1 MSTETGIRRLHHAAG
16 PGGSIAAWSVREGPA
31 VAAGLMAPFVVAVA
45 LVPFRTDLSHT
56 DSALVF
62 VVVVVAIASL
72 GSRAAG
78 VLAALSAAAWFDYF
92 LTRPYW
98 TFGITDS
105 SDLGTALLLLV
116 VGLIVS
122 HLAVR
127 TRRLEAITDTDAAYI
142 ARMHATAVLAQ
153 SAGSA
158 DVVVAHVNGELTE
171 LLGLRDCRFESGT
184 LLGQPPRLRRD
195 GSLTYGGRR
204 RDLDADGWPE
214 GEIELRVYG
223 NGRYQGRF
231 MLTTGSGPVP
241 PLLARLVA
249 VTLAGETRAVLDA
262 AGPAREG

>member
-16 PGGSIAAWSVREGPA
+16 LRGPIAAWSLREGPA
-31 VAAGLMAPFVVAVA
+31 VVAGLMAPFVVALA
-45 LVPFRTDLSHT
+45 LLPFRTDLSHT

-62 VVVVVAIASL
+62 VVVVVAIASI

-78 VLAALSAAAWFDYF
+78 VLAALSAAAWFDYV

-122 HLAVR
+122 RLAVR
-127 TRRLEAITDTDAAYI
+127 ARRLEAITDTDAEYL
-142 ARMHATAVLAQ
+142 ARIHATAVLAR

-158 DVVVAHVNGELTE
+158 DVVVGHVRGELTE
-171 LLGLRDCRFESGT
+171 VLGLRDCRFEFGT
-184 LLGQPPRLRRD
+184 LPGQPPRLRQD
-195 GSLTYGGRR
+195 GTLTVGGRR
-204 RDLDADGWPE
+204 RALDADSRPE
-214 GEIELRVYG
+214 GEIELRVHG
-223 NGRYQGRF
+223 NGRCQGRF
-231 MLTTGSGPVP
+231 MLTPGAGPVP

-249 VTLAGETRAVLDA
+249 VTLAGETGAVLDTP
-262 AGPAREG
+262 GPEREG